1 MSSPIENATRAAAG
15 FFKLAKQHQG
25 PVECLGL
32 ERSSQAY
39 LLARLFREKNCHM
52 LVLAPTKKEAKILV
66 ADLEFFLQDLKT
78 PDSETS
84 PQGWIM
90 EFPAYHIL
98 PFKGISY
105 HTETA
110 ANRITTLSRLAHSG
124 TPAIVVTTPQAV
136 ASRLIPKN
144 VLNGFGELVMVREE
158 LDRESLVERLV
169 SGGYVRNLIVE
180 EPGDFCVRGSI
191 VDVFGP
197 PYSLPMRIEF
207 YGDEVDSIRFFS
219 PSTQRTVKK
228 VEEAVILPAT
238 EAVVSRDALQSITH
252 RIREKAVQVG
262 MPVTKIREV
271 VESLKTSL
279 HFPGIEGFVP
289 LLYENGGDT
298 LFDYLPQNTLC
309 AVLDPV
315 AVHQEYVQYFKE
327 VGENYEKALAE
338 NRLSIPPAMTHLD
351 TDGFG
356 ESLRRSRPLLF
367 PSLALTGPREEE
379 KNKARMQME
388 VLSNTELAQSLK
400 GFKDRDHLLKPLVDW
415 IKDKRSLGYS
425 VIMVCGSKMQAERLE
440 NLLSPYGVS
449 LSRNQRWMSEPD
461 SRCKVVLGS
470 LSSGFVWPHE
480 SLSIVTET
488 EIFGPKHRR
497 RKMETSRPRT
507 ELLDLAQL
515 SQGDHV
521 VHVDHGIARYGGLVK
536 MELNG
541 VANDFLLLE
550 YRDGDKLYLPVDKS
564 NLIQKYRTIGEA
576 APALEKLGG
585 KSWETVKSRV
595 KKSVEKIAG
604 ELLKVYAVRKIKQG
618 HAFSPTD
625 SYFAEF
631 EAGFEYEET
640 PDQARAIN
648 DVLTD
653 MESPRPMDRLVCGD
667 VGYGKTEVALRA
679 SFKAV
684 SDSKQV
690 AFITPTTIL
699 SEQHYRTFLKRYD
712 GYPVKIACL
721 NRFRKDKEK
730 KEILQGLAEGAIDI
744 IIGTHSV
751 LQKSVEFKDLRLVL
765 IDEEQRF
772 GVRHKEMLKKVRAT
786 VDVLALTAT
795 PIPRTLHM
803 SMVGIRDISVINTP
817 PEQRRPIT
825 TYVSK
830 FDEVMAAEAIRAE
843 LARKGQTFFVHNRVQ
858 SIDAM
863 AHRLQELVPE
873 VRIGVAHG
881 QMSETLL
888 EKAMMKFVNQEI
900 DLLVCTTIIESG
912 LDIPAANTILIN
924 RADMF
929 GLAQI
934 YQLRGRV
941 GRGDDQAYAYLFIP
955 DESVLTRDAQRR
967 LKVLMEHSDLGAGFA
982 IAMSDLQIRGGGAIL
997 GSAQSGQI
1005 AAVGYE
1011 MYLQLMEAAI
1021 SQLKGQDTTPPLDP
1035 EINVDFS
1042 AFIPEWYVPDTDQR
1056 LLAYRR
1062 LSRMELVSEVG
1073 AFSKEM
1079 KDRFGNIPTETN
1091 QLFYKIM
1098 FKILCRDAGIRKMD
1112 LSGKNL
1118 HLTISPEHQGA
1129 KDELLHMIRENYPR
1143 FQLNNEGVLKVSLDS
1158 DSVKGRTVTAKNV
1171 LKDIAGRVK

>member
-1 MSSPIENATRAAAG
+1 MSSPNVDAAQAAG
-15 FFKLAKQHQG
+15 EFLELAQKHQG

-39 LLARLFREKNCHM
+39 FLARLFRDNNCPM
-52 LVLAPTKKEAKILV
+52 LVLAPTKKEAKILCE
-66 ADLEFFLQDLKT
+66 DLDFFLQDLK
-78 PDSETS
+78 PPVSGL
-84 PQGWIM
+84 PGQGWIM

-110 ANRITTLSRLAHSG
+110 ANRVTTLGRLANSQV
-124 TPAIVVTTPQAV
+124 PAIVVTTPQAM
-136 ASRLIPKN
+136 ASRLIPKKA
-144 VLNGFGELVMVREE
+144 LNSFGELIMAGEE
-158 LDRESLVERLV
+158 LDRDSFVEKLV
-169 SGGYVRNLIVE
+169 SGGYVQNLIVE

-197 PYSLPMRIEF
+197 PYSQPLRIEF

-219 PSTQRTVKK
+219 PSTQRTIKK
-228 VEEAVILPAT
+228 LEEAVILPAT
-238 EAVVSRDALQSITH
+238 EAVVSRDSLQTITH
-252 RIREKAVQVG
+252 RVRERAVQVG

-271 VESLKTSL
+271 VDCLKTTL
-279 HFPGIEGFVP
+279 HFPGIEGFVS
-289 LLYENGGDT
+289 LLYENGGDS
-298 LFDYLPQNTLC
+298 LFDYLPINTLC

-315 AVHQEYVQYFKE
+315 AVAREYGHYLEE
-327 VGENYEKALAE
+327 VEDNFEKAQAE
-338 NRLSIPPAMTHLD
+338 NRLSIPPSMTHMD
-351 TDGFG
+351 SKDF
-356 ESLRRSRPLLF
+356 ESRLHRSRPLLF
-367 PSLALTGPREEE
+367 PALAITGPREEE
-379 KNKARMQME
+379 ENKARMRVEIQ
-388 VLSNTELAQSLK
+388 SNTELAQSLK
-400 GFKDRDHLLKPLVDW
+400 ATKDRDQLLKPLVDW
-415 IKDKRSLGYS
+415 VKDKHSLGYS
-425 VIMVCGSKMQAERLE
+425 VVMVCGSKMQAERLE
-440 NLLSPYGVS
+440 SLLTPYGLA
-449 LSRNQRWMSEPD
+449 LSRNQQWITRPSA
-461 SRCKVVLGS
+461 RCQVVLGS
-470 LSSGFVWPHE
+470 LSAGFVWPSE
-480 SLSIVTET
+480 SLAIVTET

-497 RKMETSRPRT
+497 RKIETQRPRT

-515 SQGDHV
+515 SQGDYV

-536 MELNG
+536 MDLGG

-550 YRDGDKLYLPVDKS
+550 YREGDKLYLPVDKS
-564 NLIQKYRTIGEA
+564 NLIQKYRTMGET

-585 KSWETVKSRV
+585 KAWEKVKSRV

-604 ELLKVYAVRKIKQG
+604 ELLKVYAVRKVKQG
-618 HAFSPTD
+618 YAFSPMD

-631 EAGFEYEET
+631 EANFEYEET
-640 PDQARAIN
+640 PDQAKAIN
-648 DVLTD
+648 DVLAD
-653 MESPRPMDRLVCGD
+653 MESQRPMDRLICGD

-684 SDSKQV
+684 ADSKQV
-690 AFITPTTIL
+690 AFVTPTTIL
-699 SEQHYRTFLKRYD
+699 SEQHYRTFLQRYD

-721 NRFRKDKEK
+721 NRFRKSGEK
-730 KEILQGLAEGAIDI
+730 KEILKGLADGSIDI
-744 IIGTHSV
+744 VIGTHSV
-751 LQKSVEFKDLRLVL
+751 LQKSVEFKDLRLVM

-772 GVRHKEMLKKVRAT
+772 GVRHKEMLKRIRAT

-803 SMVGIRDISVINTP
+803 SMVGIRDITVINTP
-817 PEQRRPIT
+817 PEHRRPIT

-830 FDEVMAAEAIRAE
+830 FDEVIATEAIRAE
-843 LARKGQTFFVHNRVQ
+843 LARKGQIFFVHNRVQ

-863 AHRLQELVPE
+863 AARLKELVPE
-873 VRIGVAHG
+873 VRVGVAHG

-888 EKAMMKFVNQEI
+888 EKVMMAFVNHEI
-900 DLLVCTTIIESG
+900 DMLVCTAIIESG

-941 GRGDDQAYAYLFIP
+941 GRGDDQAYSYLFIP

-982 IAMSDLQIRGGGAIL
+982 IAMSDLQIRGGGTIL

-1011 MYLQLMEAAI
+1011 MYLQLMETAI
-1021 SQLKGQDTTPPLDP
+1021 SQLKGHDSAPPLDP

-1062 LSRMELVSEVG
+1062 LSRMEKVSEVG

-1079 KDRFGNIPTETN
+1079 QDRFGKIPQETN

-1098 FKILCRDAGIRKMD
+1098 FKILCRDAGIGKMD
-1112 LSGKNL
+1112 LAGKNL
-1118 HLTISPEHQGA
+1118 HLGVSPEHQA
-1129 KDELLHMIRENYPR
+1129 NREELLYMIKENYPR
-1143 FQLNNEGVLKVSLDS
+1143 FQLNREGVLKVYLDT
-1158 DSVKGRTVTAKNV
+1158 DTVKGRAVAVKNV
-1171 LKDIAGRVK
+1171 LKEIAGRVN